1 MKRYALIGFPLGHS
15 FSKSYFQSK
24 FEREGLAGLR
34 YDNVE
39 IETEDSLKAF
49 IDEANFEG
57 ANITIPWKEKA
68 LEYLTELSHES
79 KEIGSVNVLKKM
91 PSGQYKGFNTDWIGF
106 KETLRPLLKPW
117 HTSALILGDGG
128 ATKAVMYV
136 FEKLEIDYQIVS
148 RNPGDKSGRIA
159 YENLRQIDV
168 RNAPIII
175 NCTPLGMYPNI
186 DTYPDIPY
194 SGIDK
199 LHLLIDLVYN
209 PTETIFLKKGA
220 EKGAM
225 IKNGYDMLVK
235 QAEESWK
242 IWNDQT

>member
-1 MKRYALIGFPLGHS
+1 MKRFALIGYPLGHS
-15 FSKSYFQSK
+15 FSKSYFHSK
-24 FEREGLAGLR
+24 FEREGRGDLS

-39 IETEDSLKAF
+39 IESEEALQTF
-49 IDEANFEG
+49 IDQAEFSG

-68 LEYLTELSHES
+68 IAYLSELSEES
-79 KEIGSVNVLKKM
+79 KAIGSVNVLKKM
-91 PSGQYKGFNTDWIGF
+91 SSGKYKGYNTDWIGF

-128 ATKAVMYV
+128 ATKAIIYV
-136 FEKLEIDYQIVS
+136 LDKLEIDYQIVS
-148 RNPGDKSGRIA
+148 RNPDNKPGRIP

-168 RNAPIII
+168 RNAPLII
-175 NCTPLGMYPNI
+175 NCTPLGMHPNNESF
-186 DTYPDIPY
+186 PDIPY

-199 LHLLIDLVYN
+199 FHLLIDLIYN
-209 PTETIFLKKGA
+209 PAETIFLKKGA

-225 IKNGYDMLVK
+225 TRNGYDMLVR

-242 IWNDQT
+242 IWNNNA